1 MCIQF
6 ELQDD
11 PSARRLGYVD
21 TVPSQDNLQMR
32 RNWCQHNLV
41 RKQMGHPLPLGFL
54 LSRFFHFSNL
64 KISRNSRKPSV
75 LVDNVSIPTFVLT
88 LSHAKICPANVL
100 HMSWKCPCQVFVQ
113 NMTLRPNFC
122 PKHVQYL
129 SLASTFVQY
138 LSPELYKFS
147 SKNCRTKSG
156 QRLTLMSDAWK
167 I

>member
-1 MCIQF
+1 M
-6 ELQDD
+6 LA
-11 PSARRLGYVD
+11 S
-21 TVPSQDNLQMR
+21 VPSHNEVILSRNL
-32 RNWCQHNLV
+32 CQHNLV
-41 RKQMGHPLPLGFL
+41 RKQMGHSLGFL

-100 HMSWKCPCQVFVQ
+100 HMSWKCPCQIFVP

-122 PKHVQYL
+122 SKHVQYL
-129 SLASTFVQY
+129 SLASTSVQY
-138 LSPELYKFS
+138 LSPELNKFS
-147 SKNCRTKSG
+147 SKNFRTKSG
-156 QRLTLMSDAWK
+156 QRLTLMSVAWK